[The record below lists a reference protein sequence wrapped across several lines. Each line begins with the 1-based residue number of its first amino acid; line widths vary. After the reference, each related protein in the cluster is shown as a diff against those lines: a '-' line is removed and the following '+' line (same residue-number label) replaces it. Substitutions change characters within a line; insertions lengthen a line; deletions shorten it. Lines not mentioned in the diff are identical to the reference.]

1 MGELVTGI
9 GDEVILFSALVVL
22 SMLIIV
28 LWSRV
33 RRVQSHAPAATA
45 TPPTPPLQHDRAPND
60 ASAHLPTSTPPSGE
74 REGRDLRNRF
84 LSHAQRMAETGTP
97 ADGTFHIRLMIQNES
112 IAARVRP
119 DDTLDVLRRTYF
131 QQELSQNRRVIFIR
145 QGLILEDAAKT
156 LRGWGL
162 VNDSV
167 LHVHVGSPQQGEGL
181 GRRGTEEE
189 DALDLSMLFI
199 PLFGLILG
207 LTWACFF
214 YWPQYF
220 SLLTKIF
227 LTVLSLA
234 YVLLTYVTF
243 YV

>member
-1 MGELVTGI
+1 MMCSSKWLKAYKG
-9 GDEVILFSALVVL
+9 
-22 SMLIIV
+22 
-28 LWSRV
+28 
-33 RRVQSHAPAATA
+33 SH
-45 TPPTPPLQHDRAPND
+45 PTI
-60 ASAHLPTSTPPSGE
+60 S
-74 REGRDLRNRF
+74 
-84 LSHAQRMAETGTP
+84 
-97 ADGTFHIRLMIQNES
+97 
-112 IAARVRP
+112 
-119 DDTLDVLRRTYF
+119 RTYF

-234 YVLLTYVTF
+234 YVLLTYVTL